1 MNKQI
6 VSIYKSPNKDEM
18 YLYAAKQAKLSEV
31 PEALLQLFGKP
42 EHVMDLL
49 LTPEKSLARVE
60 ASQVMKDI
68 DEKGF
73 YLQMP
78 PAKDDYLIEFPEE
91 FLSKGDPV

>member
-18 YLYAAKQAKLSEV
+18 YLYVAKQAKLSEV

-42 EHVMDLL
+42 EHVLDLL
-49 LTPEKSLARVE
+49 LTPEKSLSRADVT
-60 ASQVMKDI
+60 QVMKAI

-78 PAKDDYLIEFPEE
+78 PAKEDYLIELPEE